1 MNNQDDE
8 RAERLLR
15 QAKIRDFLIKRP
27 FKTAKEI
34 KDAVQLEDGDLTML
48 RAGGYIAFH
57 QRKGEPAQWYAK
69 KMDQKGSTL
78 LPPDLIAIEKKRMAP
93 QENLDPEDSGSEYWD
108 KLFVEYVPSWER
120 QGT

>member
-15 QAKIRDFLIKRP
+15 QAKIRDFLIKHP
-27 FKTAKEI
+27 MSTCEQI
-34 KDAVQLEDGDLTML
+34 GLSVELHGGDVANL
-48 RAGGYIAFH
+48 REKGYIAFK
-57 QRKGEPAQWYAK
+57 QKKGQPAQWYAK
-69 KMDQKGSTL
+69 KMNHVGSTL

-93 QENLDPEDSGSEYWD
+93 QEIDPEDSGSEYWD